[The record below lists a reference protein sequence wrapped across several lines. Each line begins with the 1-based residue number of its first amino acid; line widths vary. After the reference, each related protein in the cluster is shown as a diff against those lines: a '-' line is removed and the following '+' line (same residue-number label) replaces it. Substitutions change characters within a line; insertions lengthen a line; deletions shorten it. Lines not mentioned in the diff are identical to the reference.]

1 MGEIH
6 KASLDGLKL
15 EGPAKEH
22 ALLLGIFFPFW
33 FQIFVAFQQK
43 DEKLKSAIIKQ
54 AICCWLAMFLC
65 YAGWVWSIKWAMAAR
80 DQSK

>member
-15 EGPAKEH
+15 EGVFLQH

-33 FQIFVAFQQK
+33 FQIFVALQQK
-43 DEKLKSAIIKQ
+43 DEKLKGAILKQ
-54 AICCWLAMFLC
+54 AICCLLTMPLC
-65 YAGWVWSIKWAMAAR
+65 YVGWIWSIMWAIKAR

>member
-15 EGPAKEH
+15 QGAFLEH
-22 ALLLGIFFPFW
+22 ALLLSIFFPFW

-43 DEKLKSAIIKQ
+43 DEKLKSAIIK
-54 AICCWLAMFLC
+54 LAVCVFLTMPLC
-65 YAGWVWSIKWAMAAR
+65 YVGWVWAIKWAIAAR